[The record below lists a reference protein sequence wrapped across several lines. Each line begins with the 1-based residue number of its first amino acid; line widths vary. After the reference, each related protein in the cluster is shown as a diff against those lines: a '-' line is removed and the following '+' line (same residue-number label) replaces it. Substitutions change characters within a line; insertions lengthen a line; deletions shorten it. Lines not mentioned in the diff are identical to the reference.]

1 MYICKTNITKDTR
14 MMKTIKILAMTLLLG
29 FYAAA
34 CSGGDKVITV
44 NELPAAAQTFIGKY
58 FNGKEVMLVK
68 MDKEGMKTY
77 YDVVLADG
85 TKLEFDKKGEWRD
98 IETKSEGVPATLVPT
113 EISSYV
119 SKNYPGQRIL
129 QIDRDRSGFQIELS
143 NGLDLEFNKKFQLV
157 EIDD

>member
-1 MYICKTNITKDTR
+1 

-58 FNGKEVMLVK
+58 FGAKKVMLVK
-68 MDKEGMKTY
+68 KDKEGVKTY
-77 YDVVLADG
+77 YDVLMADG

-119 SKNYPGQRIL
+119 SKNYPDQRIL

>member
-1 MYICKTNITKDTR
+1 

-44 NELPAAAQTFIGKY
+44 NELPVAAQTFIGKY

-143 NGLDLEFNKKFQLV
+143 NGQDLEFNKKFQLV

>member
-1 MYICKTNITKDTR
+1 

-44 NELPAAAQTFIGKY
+44 NELPVAAQTFIGKY

>member
-1 MYICKTNITKDTR
+1 
-14 MMKTIKILAMTLLLG
+14 MMKRIKIFAMTLLLG

-68 MDKEGMKTY
+68 KDKEGVKTY
-77 YDVVLADG
+77 YDVLMADG